1 MSEGHNADLN
11 HGIAFAELVIY
22 IEEACIDTEVAPIYK
37 LADLANLY
45 STRLKQLGV
54 NMESRVHSTKLKDK
68 ILSYFPDMEA
78 HKQGGNIV
86 LVRNRDIGCAL
97 VKACNL
103 DADSDEVQLAG
114 AATIVRKDM
123 F

>member
-1 MSEGHNADLN
+1 MHEVGGFLRACH
-11 HGIAFAELVIY
+11 IY

-97 VKACNL
+97 VLIVMKCSL
-103 DADSDEVQLAG
+103 LGLQLL
-114 AATIVRKDM
+114 
-123 F
+123 

>member
-1 MSEGHNADLN
+1 
-11 HGIAFAELVIY
+11 
-22 IEEACIDTEVAPIYK
+22 
-37 LADLANLY
+37 
-45 STRLKQLGV
+45 
-54 NMESRVHSTKLKDK
+54 MESRVHSTKLKDK

-103 DADSDEVQLAG
+103 DADSDAVQLAG